1 MKSTK
6 IISSL
11 SKEKKWDDLILFA
24 LSKETSR
31 IFTPG
36 YPIKK
41 MSLMSKNL
49 LKVSLINVY
58 LLYL

>member
-31 IFTPG
+31 IFYSWISNKENEP
-36 YPIKK
+36 YVEELIK
-41 MSLMSKNL
+41 SIPL
-49 LKVSLINVY
+49 NVY